1 MRSLLRSS
9 PRGAPRS
16 IVSNLSM
23 PRPAYIAAHRPAG
36 PAPTMITSY
45 PLEALSVI
53 QSSVPS
59 SVRST
64 QLQSRRLGVAGERL
78 LEPLAKPNRV
88 HLHIGPLR
96 ARQLLQR
103 RPADRRDA
111 VAVSTLPMQQRP
123 PPPGQPPPDP
133 GPR

>member
-1 MRSLLRSS
+1 MRSVLSSS
-9 PRGAPRS
+9 PPGAPRS
-16 IVSNLSM
+16 IVSDLSM

-53 QSSVPS
+53 KSSVPS

-78 LEPLAKPNRV
+78 LEPLAKPHRLD
-88 HLHIGPLR
+88 LHISPLR

-103 RPADRRDA
+103 RPAYPRDA
-111 VAVSTLPMQQRP
+111 LAVAP
-123 PPPGQPPPDP
+123 PPMHQCLTLSAP
-133 GPR
+133 